1 MKTAGNNSRPCAECG
16 YGKFGQ
22 VWVIG
27 DIVLCH
33 ECISEAKDKT
43 APIIR
48 DRSGNSM
55 RGKGCV
61 EDSLETSM
69 EFS

>member
-16 YGKFGQ
+16 LGKFGQ

-27 DIVLCH
+27 RIVLCH

-43 APIIR
+43 APNIR
-48 DRSGNSM
+48 DSM
-55 RGKGCV
+55 RRVHYGGCV
-61 EDSLETSM
+61 ED
-69 EFS
+69 